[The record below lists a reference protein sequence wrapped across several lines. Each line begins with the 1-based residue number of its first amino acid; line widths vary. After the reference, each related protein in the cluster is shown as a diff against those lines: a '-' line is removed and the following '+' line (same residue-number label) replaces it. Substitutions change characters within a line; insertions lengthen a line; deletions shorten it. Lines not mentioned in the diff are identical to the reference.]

1 MHLLELLLNTSQIL
15 IVLLLTNC
23 WLEHP
28 PILDACHSFE
38 PSTLHQ
44 AIVPKWRS
52 LHQQLRRFLKKG
64 GMGWK
69 ENQFYDRH
77 IYIHTH
83 ACVYIYICI
92 LGNTPRISPMKM
104 AFLVKP
110 IENCVND
117 LVTVTWNRLCLN
129 VSFIFG
135 PSPPLK
141 LTDFACQLAG
151 VHSKFPRRPQHISY
165 PSDITMA
172 KIFAF

>member
-1 MHLLELLLNTSQIL
+1 MPATHLSLQRSIKPSFQNGGVCTSS
-15 IVLLLTNC
+15 
-23 WLEHP
+23 W
-28 PILDACHSFE
+28 DAS
-38 PSTLHQ
+38 
-44 AIVPKWRS
+44 
-52 LHQQLRRFLKKG
+52 LKKVEWDG
-64 GMGWK
+64 RKTSFMI
-69 ENQFYDRH
+69 D
-77 IYIHTH
+77 IYIYTHT
-83 ACVYIYICI
+83 CLCIYIYICI